1 MDNSLIAKLDADK
14 PLVPLLIIRM
24 VEWIDPSEKPIPS
37 TLLALMRD
45 DLDED
50 PETRA
55 LFTLLDEYKN
65 KLDYLW
71 EPLTSDD
78 VPDDALAFLKD
89 EEDFDE
95 DEQYYLHMLALN
107 IYNEKLA
114 SDVKPLCGR

>member
-14 PLVPLLIIRM
+14 PLVPLLIIKM

-71 EPLTSDD
+71 EPHTSDD
-78 VPDDALAFLKD
+78 VPDDALAFLRD
-89 EEDFDE
+89 EDDFDE
-95 DEQYYLHMLALN
+95 DEQYYVHLLALN
-107 IYNEKLA
+107 IYHPKLA
-114 SDVKPLCGR
+114 SDVKPLCRP